1 MTGAEIMAAVG
12 FILLLFGSAFGAWK
26 YVDSK
31 LIAMRSETSVSVSGT
46 NALAHLALDKLN
58 EHKLHVAETYL
69 TKQGMREAIEP
80 VMDAIHGVKS
90 AVDHMGGRIDGIY
103 HTAAAY
109 AAREDELAALPAQHT
124 KPRCPNRQRGFF
136 C

>member
-12 FILLLFGSAFGAWK
+12 FIVLLLGSAFGVWK
-26 YVDSK
+26 YVDAK
-31 LIAMRSETSVSVSGT
+31 LVSMRDETGKSVQGAT
-46 NALAHLALDKLN
+46 ALSHLALEKIH

-90 AVDHMGGRIDGIY
+90 AVDRMGGRIDGIY
-103 HTAAAY
+103 HTATPR
-109 AAREDELAALPAQHT
+109 ARKTQ
-124 KPRCPNRQRGFF
+124 
-136 C
+136 